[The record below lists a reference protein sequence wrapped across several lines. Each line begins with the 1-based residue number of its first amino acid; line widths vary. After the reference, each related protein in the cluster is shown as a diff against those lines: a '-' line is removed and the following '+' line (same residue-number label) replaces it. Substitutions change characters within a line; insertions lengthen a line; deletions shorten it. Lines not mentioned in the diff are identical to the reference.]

1 VDDDRPPARRAG
13 GTMPQTAARSVGFTP
28 LGGFAVR
35 TTLNSQVWRPRP
47 RG

>member
-1 VDDDRPPARRAG
+1 MHKPPTLG
-13 GTMPQTAARSVGFTP
+13 GVHP

-35 TTLNSQVWRPRP
+35 TTLNSQVWRPRA